1 MTFILVTLAL
11 ILLLWWGLFIFV
23 HRWPRKPVDEHPD
36 WGVRTDTFIP
46 AVDGGYLEVWRVEPS
61 GPSKGIVVLAHGWSR
76 NRGRMVRR
84 ARLFGELGYT
94 TILHSARDHGG
105 SSKHLLMNA
114 PRFGEDIMAVL
125 DWVAEPVL
133 LYGHSAG
140 SAGAI
145 LAAHRRRDR
154 IEALF
159 LEGCYAD
166 SQTALMSLYTWVH
179 PLFGKYGGPLIIA
192 TLKLLYGRNCLRDY
206 SPEALAPDLEMPVM
220 LIHGARDRRFPLTCA
235 RQLKDAFQTPEVE
248 MFVAPG
254 AGHSD
259 SSRDPAYPDAIRS
272 FVARWE
278 ASAA

>member
-1 MTFILVTLAL
+1 MALLLITLGL
-11 ILLLWWGLFIFV
+11 LLLLWGGLFVFV

-36 WGVRTDTFIP
+36 WGVSTDTFIP

-61 GPSKGIVVLAHGWSR
+61 GPCKGIVVLAHGWSR

-94 TILHSARDHGG
+94 TILHSARDHGD

-145 LAAHRRRDR
+145 LATHRRRDR
-154 IEALF
+154 VEALF

-166 SQTALMSLYTWVH
+166 TETALMSLYSWVH
-179 PLFGKYGGPLIIA
+179 PLFGKYLGPLIIA
-192 TLKLLYGRNCLRDY
+192 TLKLLYGRNCLRIY
-206 SPEALAPDLEMPVM
+206 SPEALAPGLEMPVM

-235 RQLKDAFQTPEVE
+235 KQLKDAFQTPHLE
-248 MFVAPG
+248 MFVAPE

-259 SSRDPAYPDAIRS
+259 CSRDPAYPEAIRS
-272 FVARWE
+272 FLARCE